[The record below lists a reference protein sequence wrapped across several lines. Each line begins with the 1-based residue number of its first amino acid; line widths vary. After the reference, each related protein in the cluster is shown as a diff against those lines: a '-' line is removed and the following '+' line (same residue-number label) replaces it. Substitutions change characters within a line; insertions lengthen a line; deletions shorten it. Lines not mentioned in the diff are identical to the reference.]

1 MDIGALNTVIHQG
14 MDATAAC
21 IGLQGRWNAS
31 LIQRDLMI
39 SAGVFTGGILMM
51 WYLFTKWS
59 KTEVSHQGKNKRSRQ
74 KLRFKEARDNK
85 YAYDVVGSE
94 EVLGENFGTA
104 YTKKGKGKGTKVGLG
119 VKQHK
124 FHMMYGFDPQEYNL
138 IRFVDPLTG
147 ATLDEQIHA
156 DIQLV
161 QEHFSVIR
169 DEAVA
174 NDTIER
180 QHIYANPGLQAFF
193 IQNGSA
199 NALRV
204 DLTPHSPLRVV
215 TNNNIAGFPE
225 YEGTLR
231 QTGAALQIPVNQ
243 VPAANEAGVA
253 HESKSMMAGL
263 GDYTPISQQLC
274 LVQNDSD
281 GIKRNVYSIGYGSY
295 LIAPAHLFKYN
306 NGEITIKSSRGLYK
320 IRNSVE
326 IKLHPIAHRDMVII
340 QLPKDFPPFPMRLKF
355 SKPSRESRVCLVGV
369 NFQQNYSTCIVSE
382 SSVTAPKGNGDFW
395 KHWISTIDG
404 QCGLPLV
411 DVKSKHI
418 VGIHSLASTSG
429 NTNFFVAMPED
440 FNDYINNLVQTNKW
454 EKGWH
459 YNK

>member
-1 MDIGALNTVIHQG
+1 
-14 MDATAAC
+14 
-21 IGLQGRWNAS
+21 
-31 LIQRDLMI
+31 
-39 SAGVFTGGILMM
+39 
-51 WYLFTKWS
+51 
-59 KTEVSHQGKNKRSRQ
+59 GKNKRSRQ

-204 DLTPHSPLRVV
+204 DLTPHSPLRAV

-231 QTGAALQIPVNQ
+231 QTGTALQIPVNQ

-253 HESKSMMAGL
+253 HE
-263 GDYTPISQQLC
+263 
-274 LVQNDSD
+274 
-281 GIKRNVYSIGYGSY
+281 
-295 LIAPAHLFKYN
+295 
-306 NGEITIKSSRGLYK
+306 
-320 IRNSVE
+320 
-326 IKLHPIAHRDMVII
+326 
-340 QLPKDFPPFPMRLKF
+340 
-355 SKPSRESRVCLVGV
+355 
-369 NFQQNYSTCIVSE
+369 
-382 SSVTAPKGNGDFW
+382 
-395 KHWISTIDG
+395 
-404 QCGLPLV
+404 
-411 DVKSKHI
+411 
-418 VGIHSLASTSG
+418 
-429 NTNFFVAMPED
+429 
-440 FNDYINNLVQTNKW
+440 
-454 EKGWH
+454 
-459 YNK
+459 